1 MSDIRTEMEHLA
13 AIKRAAFKKK
23 RRKLGIILRQEQ
35 AQGVKKH
42 ERNVE

>member
-23 RRKLGIILRQEQ
+23 EENLELFCDKNKRK
-35 AQGVKKH
+35 A
-42 ERNVE
+42 